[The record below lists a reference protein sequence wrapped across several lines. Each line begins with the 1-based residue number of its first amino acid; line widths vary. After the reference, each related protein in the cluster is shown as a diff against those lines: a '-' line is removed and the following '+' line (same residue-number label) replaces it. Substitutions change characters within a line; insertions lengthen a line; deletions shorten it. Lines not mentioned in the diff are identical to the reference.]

1 MSFID
6 FIKNSWRVMLA
17 NKGRTILT
25 TLGIVIG
32 ITAVIV
38 VYSAGSGVSNL
49 VIGQVESFG
58 TDIIETEI
66 KVPSDKKGQAAEFES
81 ANDIARGVQITT
93 LTLDDM
99 DSVSGSANVKNAYAG
114 LMGQEVVY
122 YRSQTRKAYL
132 FGTSASYNLIDKS
145 RVDQGRFFTE
155 AEDRSLAQVAVL
167 GSKMKD
173 KLFGQDDPIGKSITI
188 RKQKFEII
196 GVMEERGAVMFVD
209 YDDYIY
215 IPVRVMQKK
224 IMGVDYIS
232 YMVHQLVKTDSA
244 LDTAEEARFLIR
256 QNHRITNPDRDDF
269 RVVTMTEALDSL
281 RAVTNAVTWLLLGI
295 VIISLIVG
303 GVGVM
308 NVMYVVVS
316 ERTAE
321 IGLRKAVG
329 ATTTDILLQFLIE
342 SVMVTLLGGM
352 IGTALGWLA
361 SYAVAF
367 GADRFGLDW
376 KFVIPAQA
384 YITAFIFSLVCGV
397 LFGLYP
403 ARAAAKL
410 DPIEALRNE

>member
-1 MSFID
+1 
-6 FIKNSWRVMLA
+6 MLA